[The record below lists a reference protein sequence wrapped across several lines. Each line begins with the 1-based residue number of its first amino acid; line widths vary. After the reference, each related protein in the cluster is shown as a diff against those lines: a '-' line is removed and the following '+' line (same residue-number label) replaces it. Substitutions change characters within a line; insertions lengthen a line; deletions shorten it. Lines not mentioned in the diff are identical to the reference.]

1 MMRSFPIT
9 TDRIRQSRMAYTIA
23 GVILAILGIGAIA
36 APALTGQAI
45 ERIIGWLLL
54 LGGLGAGATTWLSGR
69 EGWKT
74 WLGFGG
80 SLAAAAA
87 GALLLWA
94 PIGGGGM
101 LASVLVG
108 FFAASGL
115 AKVAIAVAQ
124 RTSIPVAWP
133 WLLGSGILDIVF
145 SVAVLTRFPFNSGWF
160 LGLILGVSLLCSGV
174 LILWIAYSGGSRH
187 TA

>member
-9 TDRIRQSRMAYTIA
+9 TDKIRQSRMAYTIA
-23 GVILAILGIGAIA
+23 GVILAILGLGAIF
-36 APALTGQAI
+36 APAMTGQAI
-45 ERIIGWLLL
+45 ERIVGWLLL
-54 LGGLGAGATTWLSGR
+54 LGGLTAGVMTWFSGR
-69 EGWKT
+69 EGWKA

-80 SLAAAAA
+80 ALAAAAA

-94 PIGGGGM
+94 PVGGGDM
-101 LASVLVG
+101 LTSVLVG

-124 RTSIPVAWP
+124 RTSIPVIWP
-133 WLLGSGILDIVF
+133 WLLASGILDIVLA
-145 SVAVLTRFPFNSGWF
+145 VAVLTRFPFNAGWF
-160 LGLILGVSLLCSGV
+160 LGLMLGVSMLCSGV

-187 TA
+187 AA